1 MLSRMYGPIRELIS
15 IIRDVYAASAAAERV
30 LEFLD
35 ARPAVIEP
43 AEAQPP
49 KQVIGRVDL
58 TRVSFRYP
66 GTDRDVL
73 NDVTLHVPAGRTVA
87 LVGASG
93 AGKSTIVK
101 LLLRFYDPG
110 RGAVCLDGEDLRTMS
125 LCGLRN
131 NVAVLLQEN
140 LVFDGTI
147 RDNIAY
153 GRPDASD
160 ADIEQAAQAADA
172 HKFIAA
178 FPEGY
183 DTVVGQR
190 GRLLSGGQRQR
201 IAIARAMIRDAPVLI
216 LDEPT
221 TGLDAASGRRIM
233 EPLQRLMTGRTTIV
247 ISHNLLTVQDAD
259 SIIVLDA
266 GSIVESGTHTELL
279 ARGGIYARLW
289 RVHGTT
295 NHDEAD
301 RPLRRGRHRA
311 PDPPSAE
318 PPAALLPAQSGD
330 DGRAD
335 NSRPRRGRHHAPD
348 PPPDRKIDKP
358 QALPHSA
365 TGCVPAVAAFPGGQ
379 GD

>member
-1 MLSRMYGPIRELIS
+1 
-15 IIRDVYAASAAAERV
+15 
-30 LEFLD
+30 
-35 ARPAVIEP
+35 
-43 AEAQPP
+43 
-49 KQVIGRVDL
+49 
-58 TRVSFRYP
+58 
-66 GTDRDVL
+66 
-73 NDVTLHVPAGRTVA
+73 
-87 LVGASG
+87 
-93 AGKSTIVK
+93 
-101 LLLRFYDPG
+101 
-110 RGAVCLDGEDLRTMS
+110 
-125 LCGLRN
+125 
-131 NVAVLLQEN
+131 
-140 LVFDGTI
+140 
-147 RDNIAY
+147 
-153 GRPDASD
+153 
-160 ADIEQAAQAADA
+160 
-172 HKFIAA
+172 
-178 FPEGY
+178 
-183 DTVVGQR
+183 
-190 GRLLSGGQRQR
+190 
-201 IAIARAMIRDAPVLI
+201 
-216 LDEPT
+216 
-221 TGLDAASGRRIM
+221 M

-301 RPLRRGRHRA
+301 RPLRRGHHRA